1 MTDEPTPLRS
11 LADDL
16 KASIHSRPDA
26 NTLAWWERR
35 YQELLQAYRGANHS
49 INLAVANT
57 RDNEARLRT
66 FAEMIEEF
74 KNELHGF
81 RADIGS
87 VLADNT
93 LLREENASYR
103 ARIEKW
109 AMDMEKWANTKGK
122 PPAPKENTNERTN

>member
-1 MTDEPTPLRS
+1 
-11 LADDL
+11 
-16 KASIHSRPDA
+16 
-26 NTLAWWERR
+26 
-35 YQELLQAYRGANHS
+35 
-49 INLAVANT
+49 
-57 RDNEARLRT
+57 
-66 FAEMIEEF
+66 MIEEF